1 MHIQISFNG
10 EFSLVRNIFTFI
22 CSLFLVIDGVG
33 EGRSSIGD
41 PTVNLDINTD
51 IRDIS
56 GGSGRSDVTSVT
68 ADWSVSQRGRG
79 GRSEGGVRAVVM
91 EMVV

>member
-1 MHIQISFNG
+1 M
-10 EFSLVRNIFTFI
+10 FTFI
-22 CSLFLVIDGVG
+22 CSLFLIIDGVG
-33 EGRSSIGD
+33 EGRSSIGNL
-41 PTVNLDINTD
+41 TVNLNVNTD
-51 IRDIS
+51 IRDVS
-56 GGSGRSDVTSVT
+56 GGSGCSDVTSVI